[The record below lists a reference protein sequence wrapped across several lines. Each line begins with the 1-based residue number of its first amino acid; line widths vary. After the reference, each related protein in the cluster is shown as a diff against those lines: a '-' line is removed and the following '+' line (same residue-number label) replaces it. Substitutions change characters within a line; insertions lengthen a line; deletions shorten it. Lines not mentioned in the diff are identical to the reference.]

1 VEKERKALID
11 PEDVESEPE
20 PPSREKK
27 GSKPFKKQKKKTFNL
42 EKI

>member
-20 PPSREKK
+20 PPTR
-27 GSKPFKKQKKKTFNL
+27 KKKVLKTVQ
-42 EKI
+42 EAPKKIQLREN